1 MLSHSTGHRSG
12 QALQMT
18 ALWDCCRKRSSTRTM
33 ESSRRV
39 DLISP
44 SAALPQNERWLNRI
58 ANSGELAADRQ
69 LALAELACAIRGLR
83 FKTFCGRCPR
93 YWRGAGRA
101 FDGTPGARGGP
112 GGVRGAAS
120 CLTVSSFGTCD

>member
-69 LALAELACAIRGLR
+69 LALAERACDPRPSLQDVLRSMPTLLARRWTRL
-83 FKTFCGRCPR
+83 
-93 YWRGAGRA
+93 
-101 FDGTPGARGGP
+101 
-112 GGVRGAAS
+112 
-120 CLTVSSFGTCD
+120 

>member
-33 ESSRRV
+33 EWSRRV

-69 LALAELACAIRGLR
+69 LALAERACAIR
-83 FKTFCGRCPR
+83 
-93 YWRGAGRA
+93 A
-101 FDGTPGARGGP
+101 FASRRSAVDAHATGVALDAP
-112 GGVRGAAS
+112 VRGTEGRDAVRVA
-120 CLTVSSFGTCD
+120 